1 MSDKSNPLWAYSLP
15 SALFLMAPFD
25 ILSSLAMDVYLP
37 IIPEMPT
44 ALNTS
49 PAIVQLTLSVYMI
62 VLGLGQV
69 VFGPMSD
76 RIGRRPIV
84 LGGAF
89 FFTVSS
95 FALAMTSNGPLF
107 VTLRVLQALGASAML
122 VATFA
127 TVRDVYANSP
137 ESSVIYSLF
146 GSMLAFVPALGP
158 ILGAVIAMNCGWR
171 AIFVML
177 GILGLL
183 AFCHALLRWHETR
196 PSRQSRQSPVFWSI
210 LGSSSFWIYTLG
222 FSTAMGAF
230 FVFFSTSPRVLI
242 ERLGL
247 SQIIFSAIFATVAF
261 VMIITTRFARFFVS
275 RWGVEGSLIRGLF
288 VILMGACILT
298 GCTLLT
304 EPSIL
309 TFVLPMWLIAVGMV
323 LVVSVT
329 ANGALHDFSNAAG
342 TAVALYYSVQSLIV
356 GIVGTIVI
364 VTLPGD
370 SAWPLIAYCLILVT
384 VTLFVMAA
392 NRLMRRS

>member
-1 MSDKSNPLWAYSLP
+1 
-15 SALFLMAPFD
+15 
-25 ILSSLAMDVYLP
+25 
-37 IIPEMPT
+37 
-44 ALNTS
+44 
-49 PAIVQLTLSVYMI
+49 
-62 VLGLGQV
+62 
-69 VFGPMSD
+69 
-76 RIGRRPIV
+76 
-84 LGGAF
+84 
-89 FFTVSS
+89 
-95 FALAMTSNGPLF
+95 
-107 VTLRVLQALGASAML
+107 
-122 VATFA
+122 
-127 TVRDVYANSP
+127 
-137 ESSVIYSLF
+137 
-146 GSMLAFVPALGP
+146 
-158 ILGAVIAMNCGWR
+158 
-171 AIFVML
+171 
-177 GILGLL
+177 
-183 AFCHALLRWHETR
+183 
-196 PSRQSRQSPVFWSI
+196 
-210 LGSSSFWIYTLG
+210 
-222 FSTAMGAF
+222 MGAF

-323 LVVSVT
+323 LVV
-329 ANGALHDFSNAAG
+329 
-342 TAVALYYSVQSLIV
+342 QSLIV